1 METIVFFEYSAYAET
16 GDRLKIPITNFKE
29 IFKLLTIEYSWR
41 ERIYVARNVWMEDR
55 NRDRGGCCDK
65 EAASSSSNLIG
76 IVGRL

>member
-41 ERIYVARNVWMEDR
+41 ERIYVARSETFRWKIEIEIE
-55 NRDRGGCCDK
+55 
-65 EAASSSSNLIG
+65 EAAAIRKQL
-76 IVGRL
+76 RLLVI